1 MKKATKIFIIL
12 GIIAGALNILT
23 GFIDVASGE
32 EMLVATGIGTIIGG
46 LISAI
51 LSICALKHL
60 NAAQCASDIKTG
72 WKVVTLLFVNI
83 VAGILM
89 FCLKDEHFDG
99 YYSYSSSSEGDYSPS
114 NESYYTPS
122 SQPSAAPAASGNLD
136 ELSTRLAKLKEL
148 YDSGAITQEEYDKQ
162 KDILFDTYQF

>member
-1 MKKATKIFIIL
+1 MKKATKIFIIF
-12 GIIAGALNILT
+12 GIIAGAYNILT
-23 GFIDVASGE
+23 GFINASSGE
-32 EMLVATGIGTIIGG
+32 EMLIATGIGTIIGG
-46 LISAI
+46 ILSII

-122 SQPSAAPAASGNLD
+122 SQPSAASGNLD

>member
-1 MKKATKIFIIL
+1 MKKATQIFLIIGIIGGVFNALGGVILAASGEQALLSSGLTSIIL
-12 GIIAGALNILT
+12 GLA
-23 GFIDVASGE
+23 
-32 EMLVATGIGTIIGG
+32 TIIICSKVNKQ
-46 LISAI
+46 LKDAQSPQDIS
-51 LSICALKHL
+51 
-60 NAAQCASDIKTG
+60 TG
-72 WKVVTLLFVNI
+72 WKVATLLVDLI
-83 VAGILM
+83 AGILL

-99 YYSYSSSSEGDYSPS
+99 YYSYSSDSEGDYSPS

>member
-1 MKKATKIFIIL
+1 MRKATKIFIIIGIVAGAINIL
-12 GIIAGALNILT
+12 SGIINI
-23 GFIDVASGE
+23 ASGE
-32 EMLVATGIGTIIGG
+32 ELLVASGIGSAIGG
-46 LISAI
+46 LLTVVFSFG
-51 LSICALKHL
+51 ALKHF
-60 NAAQCASDIKTG
+60 NAAQCASDISTK
-72 WKVVTLLFVNI
+72 WKVLTLLFVNI

-99 YYSYSSSSEGDYSPS
+99 YYSYSSNSEGDYSPS

>member
-1 MKKATKIFIIL
+1 MRKATKIFIIL
-12 GIIAGALNILT
+12 GIIVGALNILSSALDI
-23 GFIDVASGE
+23 FSGDE
-32 EMLVATGIGTIIGG
+32 VLMISGIIT
-46 LISAI
+46 AI
-51 LSICALKHL
+51 FGVVQLALSFAALKHF

-72 WKVVTLLFVNI
+72 WKVVTLLFVNL

-99 YYSYSSSSEGDYSPS
+99 YYSYSSSSEGDYS
-114 NESYYTPS
+114 PS

-162 KDILFDTYQF
+162 KDILFNTYQF